1 MKIFKTYEDFQ
12 KFVSDNE
19 ITSSTEFKK
28 KFRYIYESLL

>member
-12 KFVSDNE
+12 KFVLDNE

-28 KFRYIYESLL
+28 KI